1 MVLKS
6 MEGFGTDVYVF
17 LNRLDGHRD
26 LTEVDAWDEEEHQL
40 FGTSH
45 AVRVFGDAIFFRIFS
60 GIPPK
65 KTVKS
70 VIIGISSISSSIS
83 RGEAGAQLRE
93 FAAGRSVEPGPA
105 GLLHH
110 S

>member
-26 LTEVDAWDEEEHQL
+26 LTEVDAWDEVEHKL

-45 AVRVFGDAIFFRIFS
+45 AVRVFGDAQFCRIFS

-65 KTVKS
+65 KNSKVLK
-70 VIIGISSISSSIS
+70 
-83 RGEAGAQLRE
+83 
-93 FAAGRSVEPGPA
+93 
-105 GLLHH
+105 
-110 S
+110 